1 LLGDSAFNKELWGA
15 EHLIMGDDCM
25 GDDCMGDDGRER
37 HAVRDRLKK
46 LTANIENGSCP
57 SWIIGTNGIW

>member
-15 EHLIMGDDCM
+15 EHLIM